1 MFSWRKKLNT
11 GEIKIRFLLSIIQNW
26 KTFFPNKKTA
36 PEIPVLSAC
45 SGLVPV
51 CGYFPSSSNRLVHP
65 TIEIT
70 GVLSLL
76 IKDSSLGSGKP
87 EKLPAI
93 ILRLKNRYIFPDCRV
108 VFLLIGRREIYENA
122 HI

>member
-1 MFSWRKKLNT
+1 LEKK
-11 GEIKIRFLLSIIQNW
+11 IKYRRNKNPISAFYYTKLEDI
-26 KTFFPNKKTA
+26 FPHKKTA
-36 PEIPVLSAC
+36 PEIPGLSAC

-76 IKDSSLGSGKP
+76 IKDSNLGSGKP